1 MRGPGLWEQPLWQ
14 PQQALVSPQG
24 AAPPPP
30 DRVPRAAV
38 AGPCLPQG
46 PVSGGDSPAPQRDLG
61 LPWPGGAWH
70 PRAASPFTSRG
81 DVPAS
86 PLHGPGPGRSA
97 QTPRRPQFSPEAGPP
112 SLPASWP
119 VLGLMRLPQ
128 VLSVLCAGDRSGVT
142 KEKGH
147 RGLVSVL
154 TGRPG
159 SSGRGARASS
169 PPRWSALGR
178 APSAPPQ
185 RCLTSMG
192 KPALT
197 SLGLSVLAWEWGQCC
212 PPHRAVCGWSL
223 TGAPADP
230 AGMG

>member
-1 MRGPGLWEQPLWQ
+1 MRGPGLWEQALWQ
-14 PQQALVSPQG
+14 PQQAPVSPQG
-24 AAPPPP
+24 A
-30 DRVPRAAV
+30 V
-38 AGPCLPQG
+38 LPLLTAF
-46 PVSGGDSPAPQRDLG
+46 PERPWLG
-61 LPWPGGAWH
+61 LAF
-70 PRAASPFTSRG
+70 PRDRSRVGTLQPRRETWASPGPEEPGARGPLLRSPPEG

-86 PLHGPGPGRSA
+86 PLRGPGPGRSA
-97 QTPRRPQFSPEAGPP
+97 QTPRRPQFSPEGGPP

-142 KEKGH
+142 KEKRH

-154 TGRPG
+154 TGCPG

-169 PPRWSALGR
+169 PPRWSVLGQ

-185 RCLTSMG
+185 RCLTSTG

-230 AGMG
+230 AGKG